1 MAAIDLLVPEAST
14 ADFRQRSYY
23 VYIPHNVARGL
34 FPKGAYDYQTLLKH
48 QALLLEG
55 PAWKTCTLWAWWC
68 TSSVSALRRLKQEDW
83 CAFEISLDYT
93 EFRDSLRYKW
103 EHSSKKKKRHEH
115 KQVILYM
122 YTAMIRPS
130 SVMAVQENETK
141 QAGYTI
147 MTLYQTLL
155 IFTCP

>member
-1 MAAIDLLVPEAST
+1 MRLRSVWTTQSSGT
-14 ADFRQRSYY
+14 AYATNESIAQ
-23 VYIPHNVARGL
+23 
-34 FPKGAYDYQTLLKH
+34 
-48 QALLLEG
+48 
-55 PAWKTCTLWAWWC
+55 
-68 TSSVSALRRLKQEDW
+68 
-83 CAFEISLDYT
+83 
-93 EFRDSLRYKW
+93 
-103 EHSSKKKKRHEH
+103 KKKKRHEH

>member
-55 PAWKTCTLWAWWC
+55 PA
-68 TSSVSALRRLKQEDW
+68 
-83 CAFEISLDYT
+83 
-93 EFRDSLRYKW
+93 
-103 EHSSKKKKRHEH
+103 
-115 KQVILYM
+115 
-122 YTAMIRPS
+122 
-130 SVMAVQENETK
+130 
-141 QAGYTI
+141 
-147 MTLYQTLL
+147 
-155 IFTCP
+155 